1 MFTQIKNRNFYI
13 MFGLDLFLFG
23 LAYVG
28 AYLIRFEFHLAATE
42 LNNMI
47 AGLPLI
53 IPFKAVVFYC
63 FGLYRGMWR
72 YAGIAD
78 LWRLFEASV
87 FSSLII
93 VTIIL
98 IIHRF
103 QGFSRAVFLLDGGLT
118 FLLTGGIRLCI
129 RMAYQKR
136 YYGRNE
142 QSIFNKK
149 RKQKRNPV
157 FIIGA
162 GDAGE
167 KTLRELKDNAGL
179 GYQVVGFID
188 DSSHKKGQLI
198 HNVPVLGGLETLSH
212 HLEKYGIDE
221 ILIAAPSAT
230 GAQMRRIIET
240 CEECKVRYKTLP
252 GLGEVINGKVSVKTL
267 RDVNFQDLLGRPAVD
282 LHVEVIQNYLKGKC
296 ILVTGAGGTIGSEL
310 CRQLVRFVPEKLL
323 LLDASEENLYNI
335 QMELKHQVGY
345 LECIPILGRIQDLN
359 FVDQVFSAYKPQVVF
374 HAAAYKHVPMLERNP
389 WEAVYNN
396 IRGAVTVIKTS
407 IRHKAEYFVQVST
420 DKAVRPT
427 NVMGASKRVCE
438 LIMQSFI
445 GNGTNMMAVRF
456 GNVTGSSGSVIPLFR
471 KQIERGGP
479 VTVTHPEITR
489 YFMTIQEASQLILQ
503 AGALGGG
510 GEIFI
515 LEMGTPVKISQ
526 MANDLIRL
534 SGKEPGRDI
543 EIKYTGLRQGEKLYE
558 ELISE
563 GEGIVPTIYD
573 KILVLKTTNQWN
585 GLDDQASFSEWLMQK
600 IEELYKYAH
609 VHDACKIREK
619 LKEIVPEYEPQKS
632 KCVF

>member
-1 MFTQIKNRNFYI
+1 MFTQLKNRNFYI
-13 MFGLDLFLFG
+13 MFGLDLFLFV

-28 AYLIRFEFHLAATE
+28 AYLIRFEFQLSGTE

-47 AGLPLI
+47 SALPLI
-53 IPFKAVVFYC
+53 IPFKVVVFYG

-72 YAGIAD
+72 YAGLAD
-78 LWRLFEASV
+78 LWRLFKASL

-98 IIHRF
+98 LLHHF
-103 QGFSRAVFLLDGGLT
+103 QGFSRAVFILDGALT
-118 FLLTGGIRLCI
+118 FLFTGGIRILI
-129 RMAYQKR
+129 RLFYHR
-136 YYGRNE
+136 DFLRNDVE
-142 QSIFNKK
+142 PQVLTGSK
-149 RKQKRNPV
+149 RKRRSV

-167 KTLRELKDNAGL
+167 KTLRELKENQGL
-179 GYQVVGFID
+179 GYEVVGFID
-188 DSSHKKGQLI
+188 DSAYKKGRLI

-212 HLEKYGIDE
+212 HLEKHGVNE
-221 ILIAAPSAT
+221 VLIAAPSAT
-230 GAQMRRIIET
+230 GAQMRRIIEI
-240 CEECKVRYKTLP
+240 CEASNVRYKTLP
-252 GLGEVINGKVSVKTL
+252 GLGELINGKVSVKAL
-267 RDVNFQDLLGRPAVD
+267 RDVDFQDLLGRPAVEMD
-282 LHVEVIQNYLKGKC
+282 EKEIQNYLEGKC

-310 CRQLVRFVPEKLL
+310 CRQIVRFVPEKLL
-323 LLDASEENLYNI
+323 LLDACEENLYNI

-345 LECIPILGRIQDLN
+345 LKCIPILGRIQDLN
-359 FVDQVFSAYKPQVVF
+359 FMEQVFTAYKPQVVF

-396 IRGAVTVIKTS
+396 IRGAVTVMKTS
-407 IRHKAEYFVQVST
+407 IRYKAEYFLQVST

-503 AGALGGG
+503 AGALGEG

-526 MANDLIRL
+526 MAHDLIRL

-543 EIKYTGLRQGEKLYE
+543 EITYTGLRQGEKLYE

-563 GEGIVPTIYD
+563 GEGIVPTIHE
-573 KILVLKTTNQWN
+573 KILVLKTANQWN
-585 GLDDQASFSEWLMQK
+585 GMGDQENFSEWLMQK
-600 IEELYKYAH
+600 IDELYTYAH
-609 VHDACKIREK
+609 IHDACNIREK
-619 LKEIVPEYEPQKS
+619 LKEIVPEYEPKNS
-632 KCVF
+632 ECVF